1 MSNSVLIIDNDTI
14 YTDRLKTKLENNL
27 DVTCTIVEEY
37 DSVEKLENIND
48 HTLYYI
54 RLDEKNDKI
63 IKRLINNDKIV
74 ILLTNNEDK
83 ETRDIIKQYSANDY
97 IILNSSSN
105 GAVALRIANRLI
117 NNKKLTVMIV
127 DDSPSMLKILE
138 LTLQSQNLSYVTCRS
153 SKEAWDYINNP
164 ITTNVDLIVT
174 DYEMPDMN
182 GYEFT
187 KLIRTKYPIEQLPV
201 LVLSATEDTYMIS
214 RLLKV
219 GANDYIPKPFTSE
232 EFIARISNS
241 LTILDMFKK
250 IRDMA
255 MTDHLTG
262 LHNRA
267 YFYQA
272 GEQLL
277 ALSRRTSAPL
287 ALCMIDIDNFKS
299 LNDTYGHDVGDKA
312 LIHVA
317 NTIKKT
323 LRKSDILVRFG
334 GEEFIVILSNC
345 KNAQACE
352 TMHKITETVAASKFY
367 IDSGEKLKITISS
380 GVNTKLDNL
389 DAMVTNADAY
399 MYKAKRN
406 GKNQV
411 YSEDC

>member
-27 DVTCTIVEEY
+27 DVTCTVMEDY
-37 DSVEKLENIND
+37 DCVAKLENLND
-48 HTLYYI
+48 YTLYYI
-54 RLDEKNDKI
+54 RLDEKNHQTI
-63 IKRLINNDKIV
+63 SELTNNDKIV
-74 ILLTNNEDK
+74 ILLTDYEDK
-83 ETRDIIKQYSANDY
+83 KTRDTIKRYSVNDY

-117 NNKKLTVMIV
+117 NNSNLTVMVV
-127 DDSPSMLKILE
+127 DDSPSMLQILE
-138 LTLQSQNLSYVTCRS
+138 ITLQSQNLNYITCS
-153 SKEAWDYINNP
+153 SAKEAWEYINNP
-164 ITTNVDLIVT
+164 AMPNIDLVVT

-277 ALSRRTSAPL
+277 ALSRRANTPI

-299 LNDTYGHDVGDKA
+299 LNDTYGHDIGDRA
-312 LIHVA
+312 LVHVA
-317 NTIKKT
+317 NTIKRT

-334 GEEFIVILSNC
+334 GEEFIIILSNC
-345 KNAQACE
+345 QNAQACE
-352 TMHKITETVAASKFY
+352 TMHKITEVVAASTFY

-389 DAMVTNADAY
+389 DTMVTNADAY
-399 MYKAKRN
+399 MYKAKKN